1 MQNTSTSFRR
11 PKVTMTRRSA
21 LRPGFAVL
29 FLAVVALQG
38 CDGILA
44 SVTGAYG
51 GPRPQS
57 EPLSDETV
65 IIRNVTTTLD
75 GRIYSFHGDRV
86 RFTDAKDPHN
96 INRVVDVRPADAE
109 VALTALQPKV
119 GDRVRIT
126 TRFFGI
132 GEASGLEDKIPDWPY
147 GKYIE
152 YPVGVHLLTTV
163 ARVSP

>member
-1 MQNTSTSFRR
+1 MI
-11 PKVTMTRRSA
+11 RRSA
-21 LRPGFAVL
+21 LRPVFGVIFLGV
-29 FLAVVALQG
+29 LAVQG
-38 CDGILA
+38 CDGLLG

-51 GPRPQS
+51 GPRPETQ
-57 EPLSDETV
+57 PLSNETV

-86 RFTDAKDPHN
+86 RFTEAKDPHN

-109 VALTALQPKV
+109 AALKALQPKV

-126 TRFFGI
+126 TRFFDI
-132 GEASGLEDKIPDWPY
+132 GEASGLDDKIPDWPY

-152 YPVGVHLLTTV
+152 YPVGVHFLTSV
-163 ARVSP
+163 ERVSP